1 MSQSR
6 VGRQWRAVRDDPVA
20 AQLAGI
26 DLGRSRI
33 VCFVVSAACA
43 GLAGGLMALV
53 TRVAAPSGFTL
64 ILSLTLLM
72 AVVLG
77 GLGTLT
83 GALIGAALLTLLPT
97 YVTNAGSSL
106 GLSDLQSAELAP
118 LVLGLTTIA
127 VVLPGAIGTRRVHR
141 TGPAPTADPLN
152 GHQRH
157 HHHHH
162 QRRTIMSRNHLRAA
176 LAASTAAVVL
186 AGCGAGGR
194 DASSGGDSEG
204 DTTGVTDTT
213 ISVGTH
219 QPLTGVAAPGYSEIN
234 TGMKAYFDYVN
245 EAGGIHGRKLELTV
259 KDDGYNPTNTSKVVD
274 ELVLKD
280 NVFAILGGL
289 GTPTHTAVVDFL
301 NKEEVPDLFVSSG
314 AQLWGN
320 DPEARPWTFGW
331 QPDYEIE
338 GKIMGQWIKENK
350 PNAKVGLFLQ
360 GDELGGDGE
369 KGLRRYVDD
378 QIVERVEYAS
388 GNTDIGPQIS
398 KLKAS
403 GADLVVGFNTPSY
416 TALSQLASMKLGYDP
431 TWMYTN
437 VGSDPKLAGSCS
449 PPSPRARSRAA
460 VPSTAP

>member
-1 MSQSR
+1 
-6 VGRQWRAVRDDPVA
+6 
-20 AQLAGI
+20 
-26 DLGRSRI
+26 
-33 VCFVVSAACA
+33 
-43 GLAGGLMALV
+43 
-53 TRVAAPSGFTL
+53 
-64 ILSLTLLM
+64 
-72 AVVLG
+72 
-77 GLGTLT
+77 
-83 GALIGAALLTLLPT
+83 
-97 YVTNAGSSL
+97 
-106 GLSDLQSAELAP
+106 
-118 LVLGLTTIA
+118 
-127 VVLPGAIGTRRVHR
+127 
-141 TGPAPTADPLN
+141 
-152 GHQRH
+152 
-157 HHHHH
+157 
-162 QRRTIMSRNHLRAA
+162 MSRNHLRAA

-194 DASSGGDSEG
+194 DASSGGDSESG

-437 VGSDPKLAGSCS
+437 VGSDPKLAGELLSTFSKGKVKGGGALDGAMTTEYIPGVGEES
-449 PPSPRARSRAA
+449 PWVDLWEKVWKEQGGKGELTNYRVYGMSQAYLFASALQAAGKDLTRERIVDVIEQDAKNWPGPNLAPFRYSADSHLGISGMRMAKIKGLKTTALTDVLVTDLGDAEITKDETDVAA
-460 VPSTAP
+460 VVPPKDGLPDVEVLK